1 MRAQSSIS
9 CQAALELMSPFIDS
23 MVGVEEAQCLRSHVS
38 DCAPCRRQLQSFVSL
53 RNVIGCAEAVPVP
66 EDLQLETRVKL
77 SHERWHNTRE
87 RLQTRFNNLLR
98 PVAMPAVMGITL
110 TLLGFGV
117 LLGSLTSQRSVMA
130 EDGRSMSSAGVYQ
143 PPKTTDPTLRRL
155 GASVSTEL
163 ETLSVQTEV
172 NNDGRIDDFSI
183 IAGTRS
189 PDVDRWLQELV
200 LLSQFRPA
208 TFWGMP
214 VRSRVIFSFVTVRG

>member
-1 MRAQSSIS
+1 MKVLSSIS

-23 MVGVEEAQCLRSHVS
+23 MVAAEEAQYLRSHVS
-38 DCAPCRRQLQSFVSL
+38 ECVSCRRQLQSFVSL
-53 RNVIGCAEAVPVP
+53 RNVISCAEPVSVP
-66 EDLQLETRVKL
+66 EDLQLDTRVRL
-77 SHERWHNTRE
+77 SHVRRDNTRE
-87 RLQTRFNNLLR
+87 RLQTRFNNFLR
-98 PVAMPAVMGITL
+98 PVAMPAVMGIAL
-110 TLLGFGV
+110 TLVGFCV
-117 LLGSLTSQRSVMA
+117 LLGSLTSPRSVIA
-130 EDGRSMSSAGVYQ
+130 EDGRMSTVTVYQ

-155 GASVSTEL
+155 GASVSTDL

-172 NNDGRIDDFSI
+172 NNAGRIDDFSI

-189 PDVDRWLQELV
+189 ADVDQWLQELV

>member
-1 MRAQSSIS
+1 MKVLSSIS

-23 MVGVEEAQCLRSHVS
+23 MVAAEEAQCLRSHVS
-38 DCAPCRRQLQSFVSL
+38 ECVSCRRQLQSFVSL
-53 RNVIGCAEAVPVP
+53 RNVIGCAEPVPVP
-66 EDLQLETRVKL
+66 EDLQLDTRVRL
-77 SHERWHNTRE
+77 SHERRHNTRE

-98 PVAMPAVMGITL
+98 PVAMPALMGIAL

-117 LLGSLTSQRSVMA
+117 LLGSLASPRAVIA
-130 EDGRSMSSAGVYQ
+130 EDGRVSTVSVYQ

-155 GASVSTEL
+155 GASVSTEM
-163 ETLSVQTEV
+163 ETLSVQTEI
-172 NNDGRIDDFSI
+172 NNAGRIDDFSI

-189 PDVDRWLQELV
+189 PGVDQWLQELV

-214 VRSRVIFSFVTVRG
+214 VRSRVILSFVTVRG

>member
-1 MRAQSSIS
+1 MKVQFSIS

-23 MVGVEEAQCLRSHVS
+23 MVAVEEAQYLRSHVS
-38 DCAPCRRQLQSFVSL
+38 DCVPCRRQLQSFVSL

-66 EDLQLETRVKL
+66 EDLQLETRVRL
-77 SHERWHNTRE
+77 SHERRNNTRE
-87 RLQTRFNNLLR
+87 RLQTRLNNLLR

-110 TLLGFGV
+110 TILGFAV
-117 LLGSLTSQRSVMA
+117 LFGSLTSPRSVIA
-130 EDGRSMSSAGVYQ
+130 EDGKSNPLIGVYQ
-143 PPKTTDPTLRRL
+143 PPKTTDPTLRHL
-155 GASVSTEL
+155 GATVST

-172 NNDGRIDDFSI
+172 NNHGRIDDYSI